1 MPDNPVAGLGHEREF
16 AVVVPVRTEGIDE
29 PCLAVLPER
38 LEIDFKNCVDIFGT
52 FRPDNK

>member
-1 MPDNPVAGLGHEREF
+1 M
-16 AVVVPVRTEGIDE
+16 VVVTVSTEGIHE
-29 PCLAVLPER
+29 PGLAILPER